1 MALVDGFR
9 IGYGEDAHALISGV
23 PLWLGGTEI
32 PLSPVGANAHS
43 DGDALLHAL
52 SDALLSAWGLGD
64 IGQIFPPSNP
74 NFQDLSSQVI
84 LQTVQDRIRDQ
95 VGPTRLNNVAAVV
108 TLDAPKLGPH
118 RLNVQRTLGELLGV
132 EPSRI
137 GLTFKTS
144 EGLAPKHVQ
153 ARATV
158 LMRRTDGSGTGAD
171 AA

>member
-1 MALVDGFR
+1 MALVDDLR
-9 IGYGEDAHALISGV
+9 IGYGEDAHALVPGV

-32 PLSPVGANAHS
+32 PHAPVGSNAHS

-74 NFQDLSSQVI
+74 NFEDLSSQVI

-95 VGPTRLNNVAAVV
+95 VGPTRLHNVAAVV

-118 RLNVQRTLGELLGV
+118 RLQLQRTLGELMGV

-158 LMRRTDGSGTGAD
+158 LMRRTEGAEPD
-171 AA
+171 PRAA